1 MDRMVAIPALVPNWI
16 GGRELAADGG
26 DTLPKLSPHDGREIC
41 RLTRSHEPDV
51 RCAVAAAVA
60 AHASWSRETP
70 IRRGEILYAVADAM
84 ARRRDELAEVVAL
97 ETGKSPASARGE
109 TDGAVALGRFMAG
122 EGQRMYGRTTTS
134 GMADRYASTVRQPIG
149 VAGLIIAANTP
160 IANVAWKV
168 FPALVCGNA
177 AVLKAAEDTPLTAW
191 LLAAIA
197 HDAGVPAGV
206 LNVVQGL
213 GAEAGEP
220 LVAHPDVAVLS
231 FTGSTAVGRRIA
243 QIAGARLARV

>member
-1 MDRMVAIPALVPNWI
+1 MAGTPCR
-16 GGRELAADGG
+16 
-26 DTLPKLSPHDGREIC
+26 KLSPHDGREIC
-41 RLTRSHEPDV
+41 RLTRSREPDV
-51 RCAVAAAVA
+51 RCAVAAARGRYA
-60 AHASWSRETP
+60 RWSRETP
-70 IRRGEILYAVADAM
+70 VRRGEILYAVADAM
-84 ARRRDELAEVVAL
+84 ARRREELSRDRGARDGQV
-97 ETGKSPASARGE
+97 PASARGE

-134 GMADRYASTVRQPIG
+134 GLCRPLCSTVRQPIG

-191 LLAAIA
+191 LFGC
-197 HDAGVPAGV
+197 HRAGRGLPAGV

-220 LVAHPDVAVLS
+220 LVAHPDVAV
-231 FTGSTAVGRRIA
+231 
-243 QIAGARLARV
+243 